1 MNYILDAC
9 GFGSEKHFTGYSG
22 KKPGLRRSLS
32 REGQVE
38 EYDEALKG
46 YLNYETSEVK
56 RILREI
62 LNG

>member
-1 MNYILDAC
+1 MDLDRKNILPGIQGRNRGYAES
-9 GFGSEKHFTGYSG
+9 FREK
-22 KKPGLRRSLS
+22 
-32 REGQVE
+32 GQVE